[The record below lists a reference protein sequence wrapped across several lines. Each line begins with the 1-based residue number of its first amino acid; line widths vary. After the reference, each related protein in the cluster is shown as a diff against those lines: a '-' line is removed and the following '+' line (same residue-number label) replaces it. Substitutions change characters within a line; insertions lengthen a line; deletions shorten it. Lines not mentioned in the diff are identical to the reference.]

1 MTLLLNV
8 TDAISS
14 ASNHGI
20 TRTERQLARALA
32 DRTDVDFVAMANGRL
47 WGIDREVVT
56 SRLDPVA
63 TALVPSVERLGVD
76 PPPLTAPTGTGAL
89 VCKAVRALRDP
100 QPVGSIPPG
109 LSRLRVAD
117 GDTLVSVGLDWVHD
131 LLGDAERLHFGR
143 GVEYVGFCYDLI
155 PIDHPEWIFPPDPD
169 LFVQHFRRAN
179 RIASQVLCISESTR
193 RDFVRRFPEYDAA
206 RVRVLPLGADAAV
219 EVGEEQ
225 ERFAAGLCDGEPYA
239 VYCATLDRR
248 KNHRVLYRAAREMAR
263 QGIPGNI
270 VLVGKVGT
278 GVDDLMYSLRH
289 DPQIAGRFV
298 HVTNCDDAHLAAI
311 YRRARFAVYPSLYEG
326 WGLGVTEALA
336 HGKPCL
342 IAEGSSLSEAG
353 LGVCRELHPLR
364 TLEWVDA
371 MTEYFADPPEIG
383 PVAIPTWADAAAALV
398 GMVGR

>member
-1 MTLLLNV
+1 
-8 TDAISS
+8 
-14 ASNHGI
+14 
-20 TRTERQLARALA
+20 
-32 DRTDVDFVAMANGRL
+32 
-47 WGIDREVVT
+47 
-56 SRLDPVA
+56 
-63 TALVPSVERLGVD
+63 
-76 PPPLTAPTGTGAL
+76 
-89 VCKAVRALRDP
+89 
-100 QPVGSIPPG
+100 
-109 LSRLRVAD
+109 
-117 GDTLVSVGLDWVHD
+117 
-131 LLGDAERLHFGR
+131 
-143 GVEYVGFCYDLI
+143 
-155 PIDHPEWIFPPDPD
+155 
-169 LFVQHFRRAN
+169 
-179 RIASQVLCISESTR
+179 
-193 RDFVRRFPEYDAA
+193 
-206 RVRVLPLGADAAV
+206 AAV
-219 EVGEEQ
+219 EVGEDQ

-353 LGVCRELHPLR
+353 LGVCREL
-364 TLEWVDA
+364 
-371 MTEYFADPPEIG
+371 
-383 PVAIPTWADAAAALV
+383 
-398 GMVGR
+398 